1 MFGIRPVGFNSFNCS
16 PRLPVGW
23 NQMALRN
30 IHSFAHVFDLE
41 VSRALGGKL
50 AITIKKDGRE
60 KKYIIKEGAT
70 QLIQL

>member
-1 MFGIRPVGFNSFNCS
+1 MFGIRPVGFNSFEGS
-16 PRLPVGW
+16 PQLPVGW

-41 VSRALGGKL
+41 VSRASGGKL